1 MIKKYLNKFFIYFIC
16 FSIVFVYIVNIKVV
30 WIDLLPGK
38 KYFFMVLDSSM
49 RIPYILL
56 YTLLTGLLVWSLFKT
71 MFTDPGKVP

>member
-38 KYFFMVLDSSM
+38 KYYIMVLDSSM